1 MFGSTGR
8 AATKSEPP
16 SKGRTIKL
24 AALRTM
30 SALALTFVPQE
41 CGISAPAS
49 AACLRRVVDDWLNR
63 LDPPYFGAEVPVND
77 GGSYHV
83 TGRSERGRWPLDR
96 ATGNSARV
104 FLEQCRFEYR
114 KPCRSLSV
122 MQVWP

>member
-63 LDPPYFGAEVPVND
+63 L
-77 GGSYHV
+77 
-83 TGRSERGRWPLDR
+83 TRL
-96 ATGNSARV
+96 T
-104 FLEQCRFEYR
+104 LEQRF
-114 KPCRSLSV
+114 L
-122 MQVWP
+122 